1 MAFSLF
7 QAVPVAIQGEV
18 APAVPEWSLGVHGGG
33 AEGGERGLMKM
44 YEYEPEGPSSPKHM
58 PDVTVS
64 CAKKELLVEPIP
76 ADWKP
81 EDGYEPERLPVW
93 QITFAN
99 PEGPDHDGNT
109 DFETIGTAIDRGD
122 AVKFR
127 FEHDTKAFSVCAE
140 RPGSFDIC
148 CKVYPN
154 GLASGHFFH
163 MGVGDQIDCY
173 VHRKSSRVSRERRG
187 GSHVGAVTSKSR
199 LNLICRDGSEF
210 REIARD
216 HSDGRVRCRYHRV
229 PADGGVRARPAR
241 AGARAHPLGEPR
253 PWRRHVLARPAGRAA
268 GDAPGALLVRGDLLP

>member
-1 MAFSLF
+1 MFN
-7 QAVPVAIQGEV
+7 
-18 APAVPEWSLGVHGGG
+18 LGVYGGG

-127 FEHDTKAFSVCAE
+127 FGADMSGLDRYEGGGASAFSICREEPSSFEICA
-140 RPGSFDIC
+140 
-148 CKVYPN
+148 KVYPN
-154 GLASGHFFH
+154 GRASAQLH
-163 MGVGDQIDCY
+163 
-173 VHRKSSRVSRERRG
+173 
-187 GSHVGAVTSKSR
+187 
-199 LNLICRDGSEF
+199 
-210 REIARD
+210 
-216 HSDGRVRCRYHRV
+216 
-229 PADGGVRARPAR
+229 
-241 AGARAHPLGEPR
+241 
-253 PWRRHVLARPAGRAA
+253 
-268 GDAPGALLVRGDLLP
+268 